1 MYEILEMQKKFKVE
15 LHELLKKY
23 NAEITLEDFGREYMR
38 DEKMVVT
45 FGFDHKLYDR
55 YENGIIPD
63 LVLGS
68 FVS

>member
-1 MYEILEMQKKFKVE
+1 MKLIEKQKNFHVE
-15 LHELLKKY
+15 LCELLKKY

-45 FGFDHKLYDR
+45 FGYDETLYE
-55 YENGIIPD
+55 ENGSGIVPD
-63 LVLGS
+63 LVLGT